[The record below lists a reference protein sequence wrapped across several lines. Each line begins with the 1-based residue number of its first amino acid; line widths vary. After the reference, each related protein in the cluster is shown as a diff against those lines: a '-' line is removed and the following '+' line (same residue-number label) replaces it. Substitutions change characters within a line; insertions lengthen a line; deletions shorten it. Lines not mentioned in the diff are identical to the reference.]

1 MTEKSAIVQLLGER
15 AVLLPLLLADAVTA
29 NDRLKLR
36 LTMLQEAVS
45 HARHPEHKPRS
56 FDSERRAA
64 GLTDGQYDTMIA
76 DARTLAADRIAA
88 PGAKML
94 VTGISDDLS
103 AMLAPLQIADEEAAN
118 SFARETLLPRAALDA

>member
-45 HARHPEHKPRS
+45 HARHPEQKPRS
-56 FDSERRAA
+56 FDSERR
-64 GLTDGQYDTMIA
+64 QYDTMIA
-76 DARTLAADRIAA
+76 DARTLVADRIAA
-88 PGAKML
+88 FC
-94 VTGISDDLS
+94 V
-103 AMLAPLQIADEEAAN
+103 
-118 SFARETLLPRAALDA
+118 

>member
-45 HARHPEHKPRS
+45 HARHPEQKPRS

-64 GLTDGQYDTMIA
+64 GVA
-76 DARTLAADRIAA
+76 
-88 PGAKML
+88 
-94 VTGISDDLS
+94 S
-103 AMLAPLQIADEEAAN
+103 N
-118 SFARETLLPRAALDA
+118 N